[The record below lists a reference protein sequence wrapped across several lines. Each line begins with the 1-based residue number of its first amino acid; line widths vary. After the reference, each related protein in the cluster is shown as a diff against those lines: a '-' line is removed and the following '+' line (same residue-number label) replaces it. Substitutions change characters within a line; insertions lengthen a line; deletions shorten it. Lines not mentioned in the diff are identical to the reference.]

1 MNACTRNCWIA
12 GALAG
17 LAVAAFLLVISHM
30 SLVAALFLGVVTA
43 GLLAALLIWGFC
55 ARPTVNFAQ
64 SGAVSGT
71 EAPTPPAPAP
81 AAEVPA
87 DEATTAEVPAA
98 EAPAAEAPAAV
109 APAPEDAP
117 VPVEIVTA
125 PKAPE
130 VPAPA
135 VPEPEPVPEA
145 DSEAEQQARALRRKA
160 RRQRLAAEKARAE
173 AEAGAPAAAVAEA
186 PLKPKP
192 TKAEREARAARRAAG
207 QAQAQAAQR
216 PEGVPEL
223 LAAPRGGKADDL
235 KAIKGVGPKFE
246 KLLNAQ
252 GVWHYDQIAS
262 WGPKDIAAIEAMLEG
277 FSGRIE
283 RDGWVAQA
291 KTLAAGGTTEFSRR
305 VAEGD
310 VYKGGE

>member
-43 GLLAALLIWGFC
+43 ALLAALLVWGFC
-55 ARPTVNFAQ
+55 ARTTVSPVQ
-64 SGAVSGT
+64 PGAMSGT
-71 EAPTPPAPAP
+71 EAPAQPAP
-81 AAEVPA
+81 AAAAKAPV
-87 DEATTAEVPAA
+87 A
-98 EAPAAEAPAAV
+98 EAPAA
-109 APAPEDAP
+109 DAP
-117 VPVEIVTA
+117 VA
-125 PKAPE
+125 AN

-135 VPEPEPVPEA
+135 EAEPVPEA
-145 DSEAEQQARALRRKA
+145 DPEAERQARALRRKA
-160 RRQRLAAEKARAE
+160 RRQRLAAEKAMAD
-173 AEAGAPAAAVAEA
+173 ASAPAAAATEA
-186 PLKPKP
+186 PAKPKP
-192 TKAEREARAARRAAG
+192 TKAEREARAARRAAR
-207 QAQAQAAQR
+207 QAPAALR
-216 PEGVPEL
+216 ADGEPEL
-223 LAAPRGGKADDL
+223 LAAPRDGKADDL

-262 WGPKDIAAIEAMLEG
+262 WVPKDIAAIDARLEG

-291 KTLAAGGTTEFSRR
+291 GTLAAGGTTEFSRR

-310 VYKGGE
+310 VYKGGA